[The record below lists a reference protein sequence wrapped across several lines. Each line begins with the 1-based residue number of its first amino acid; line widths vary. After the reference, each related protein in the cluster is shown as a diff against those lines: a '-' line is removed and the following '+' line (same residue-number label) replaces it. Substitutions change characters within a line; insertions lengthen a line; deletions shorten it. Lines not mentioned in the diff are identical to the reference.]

1 MTGSLGQSS
10 LLHVGS
16 SRIDRG
22 RLESALHLVQSTSP
36 SYLLMTSLDA
46 ARYELAL
53 HGEEM
58 LEKTCQMAE
67 DARERIRQIPGME
80 CYGKELLGEKI
91 YDLDTTRLVISASAL
106 GLTGFELADILYE
119 EYGVGLE
126 LSDEK
131 NAVAIVTYANE
142 PEDME
147 RLIKALE
154 SISRK
159 ERKNFENPG
168 QTKLPGF
175 ASICHEPKTG
185 IFFRKKSDFVERCSG
200 RNRRGGAD
208 SLSTGHSHPE
218 SRRAGDRRNLE
229 LYGRIQKKGT
239 AFSWSCG

>member
-1 MTGSLGQSS
+1 
-10 LLHVGS
+10 
-16 SRIDRG
+16 
-22 RLESALHLVQSTSP
+22 
-36 SYLLMTSLDA
+36 
-46 ARYELAL
+46 
-53 HGEEM
+53 
-58 LEKTCQMAE
+58 MAE

-168 QTKLPGF
+168 QYKASRF

-185 IFFRKKSDFVERCSG
+185 IFFRKKVIFGKMQWEKSPG
-200 RNRRGGAD
+200 RR
-208 SLSTGHSHPE
+208 
-218 SRRAGDRRNLE
+218 
-229 LYGRIQKKGT
+229 
-239 AFSWSCG
+239 